1 MAVITDRISATTD
14 IFGVAFCWQFSPQS
28 AVNMHLIKYNRNSAF
43 REPNKPQPGRTYCS
57 CACFPHLMWELAEER
72 APNRCFSHVSQ
83 VEAGDIHE
91 FLFSFLPF
99 SLTLQIYEESKMNLE
114 QERPFV
120 CSAPG
125 CSQRFPTE
133 DHLMIHRH
141 KHEMTLKFPSI
152 KTDNMLS
159 DQTPTPT
166 RFLKNCEEVGLFSE
180 LDCSL
185 EHEFRKAQEE
195 ESSKRNI
202 SMHNPV
208 GGAMAGPGA
217 HQLGSARMP
226 NHDTSVVIQQ
236 AMPSPQS
243 SSVITQAPS
252 TNRQIG
258 PVPGS
263 LSSLLHLHNRQRQ
276 PMPASMPGTLP
287 NPTMPGSSA
296 VLMPRLKAALTHHPA
311 AMSNGNMNTM
321 GHMMEMMGSRQDQT
335 PHHHMHSHP
344 HQHQTLPAHHP
355 YPHQHQHPAHHPHPQ
370 PHHQQNHPHHHSHSH
385 LHAHPAHHQTSPH
398 PPLHSGTQAQQV
410 SPATQQMQPTQTIQ
424 PPQPTGG
431 RRRRVVDEDP
441 DERRRKFLER
451 NRAAATRCRQKRK
464 VWVMSLEKKAEE
476 LTQTN
481 MQLQNEVSML
491 KNEVAQLKQ
500 LLLTHKDC
508 PITAMQKESQG
519 YLSPESSPPASP
531 TPACSQQQVIQHNTI
546 TTSSAVS
553 EVVGSSTLSQLTTH
567 RTDLNPIL

>member
-1 MAVITDRISATTD
+1 
-14 IFGVAFCWQFSPQS
+14 
-28 AVNMHLIKYNRNSAF
+28 
-43 REPNKPQPGRTYCS
+43 
-57 CACFPHLMWELAEER
+57 
-72 APNRCFSHVSQ
+72 
-83 VEAGDIHE
+83 
-91 FLFSFLPF
+91 
-99 SLTLQIYEESKMNLE
+99 MNLE
-114 QERPFV
+114 QERPFI

-133 DHLMIHRH
+133 DHLMIHSH
-141 KHEMTLKFPSI
+141 KHEMTLKFPSL

-180 LDCSL
+180 IDCSI

-195 ESSKRNI
+195 DNNKTRRRKKIIEILKEGMESPCTYLNNKMALNI
-202 SMHNPV
+202 PMHNSV
-208 GGAMAGPGA
+208 GDAMTASGV
-217 HQLGSARMP
+217 HQLSNPRMP
-226 NHDTSVVIQQ
+226 NHNTSIVIQQ

-296 VLMPRLKAALTHHPA
+296 VLMPVERQMSMNSSIMGMQSPNLNNPCASPQVAPMHSEAKMRLKAALTHIPA
-311 AMSNGNMNTM
+311 GISNGNMNTM
-321 GHMMEMMGSRQDQT
+321 GHMMEMMSSRQDQ
-335 PHHHMHSHP
+335 PAHHHMHSHP
-344 HQHQTLPAHHP
+344 HQHQTLPSHHP
-355 YPHQHQHPAHHPHPQ
+355 YPHQHQHPTHHSHPHP
-370 PHHQQNHPHHHSHSH
+370 HHQHPHHHSHSH
-385 LHAHPAHHQTSPH
+385 LQAHPAHHQTSPH
-398 PPLHSGTQAQQV
+398 PPLHSGGQAQV
-410 SPATQQMQPTQTIQ
+410 STSAQQMQATQSLQ
-424 PPQPTGG
+424 PPQSSGG

-519 YLSPESSPPASP
+519 YLSPENSPPSSPGP
-531 TPACSQQQVIQHNTI
+531 TCSQKQVIQQNTI
-546 TTSSAVS
+546 TTSSAVGD
-553 EVVGSSTLSQLTTH
+553 VGGSTLSQLASH
-567 RTDLNPIL
+567 QKDMNPVL

>member
-1 MAVITDRISATTD
+1 M
-14 IFGVAFCWQFSPQS
+14 
-28 AVNMHLIKYNRNSAF
+28 
-43 REPNKPQPGRTYCS
+43 
-57 CACFPHLMWELAEER
+57 
-72 APNRCFSHVSQ
+72 
-83 VEAGDIHE
+83 
-91 FLFSFLPF
+91 
-99 SLTLQIYEESKMNLE
+99 IYEESKMNLE

-125 CSQRFPTE
+125 CSQCKERA
-133 DHLMIHRH
+133 
-141 KHEMTLKFPSI
+141 EMANSCPLCH
-152 KTDNMLS
+152 
-159 DQTPTPT
+159 QTPTPT
-166 RFLKNCEEVGLFSE
+166 RFLKNCEEVGLFNE

-195 ESSKRNI
+195 ESSKRKTGENI
-202 SMHNPV
+202 SMHNTV

-217 HQLGSARMP
+217 HQLGSTRMP

-258 PVPGS
+258 ACPRLSIFSATSPQQTETAHASLHAWDPAQPNNAGIFCRLDANKNATTHTDGETNVSELQPPGNARS
-263 LSSLLHLHNRQRQ
+263 KSQQPLCFSPSPANAFRSQNEVEGRVDSPPRCHVKWEYEHHGTHDGNDGLPAGPDATPSHALAPTSAPDAASPSPLPAPAPAPSPPSSPSTPSPAEPPTSSLPPSRTPCTSPDLATPTPALRQ
-276 PMPASMPGTLP
+276 PSTA
-287 NPTMPGSSA
+287 
-296 VLMPRLKAALTHHPA
+296 
-311 AMSNGNMNTM
+311 
-321 GHMMEMMGSRQDQT
+321 
-335 PHHHMHSHP
+335 
-344 HQHQTLPAHHP
+344 
-355 YPHQHQHPAHHPHPQ
+355 
-370 PHHQQNHPHHHSHSH
+370 
-385 LHAHPAHHQTSPH
+385 
-398 PPLHSGTQAQQV
+398 V

-481 MQLQNEVSML
+481 MQLQITEEKCGRIYYQLELDSIFYEQLNEVSML

-531 TPACSQQQVIQHNTI
+531 VPACSQHQVIQHNTV

>member
-1 MAVITDRISATTD
+1 M
-14 IFGVAFCWQFSPQS
+14 FCTSGG
-28 AVNMHLIKYNRNSAF
+28 NSA
-43 REPNKPQPGRTYCS
+43 S
-57 CACFPHLMWELAEER
+57 VM
-72 APNRCFSHVSQ
+72 
-83 VEAGDIHE
+83 
-91 FLFSFLPF
+91 
-99 SLTLQIYEESKMNLE
+99 
-114 QERPFV
+114 
-120 CSAPG
+120 
-125 CSQRFPTE
+125 
-133 DHLMIHRH
+133 
-141 KHEMTLKFPSI
+141 
-152 KTDNMLS
+152 
-159 DQTPTPT
+159 
-166 RFLKNCEEVGLFSE
+166 
-180 LDCSL
+180 
-185 EHEFRKAQEE
+185 
-195 ESSKRNI
+195 
-202 SMHNPV
+202 SM
-208 GGAMAGPGA
+208 
-217 HQLGSARMP
+217 R
-226 NHDTSVVIQQ
+226 
-236 AMPSPQS
+236 
-243 SSVITQAPS
+243 
-252 TNRQIG
+252 

-296 VLMPRLKAALTHHPA
+296 VLMPMERQMSVNSNLLGMQGPNLSNPCAAAQVQPMHSEAKMRLKAALTHHPA

-344 HQHQTLPAHHP
+344 HQHQTLPSHHP

-398 PPLHSGTQAQQV
+398 PPLHSGNQAQQV

-531 TPACSQQQVIQHNTI
+531 VPACSQQQVIQHNTI

>member
-1 MAVITDRISATTD
+1 MFCTSA
-14 IFGVAFCWQFSPQS
+14 G
-28 AVNMHLIKYNRNSAF
+28 NS
-43 REPNKPQPGRTYCS
+43 GS
-57 CACFPHLMWELAEER
+57 VM
-72 APNRCFSHVSQ
+72 
-83 VEAGDIHE
+83 
-91 FLFSFLPF
+91 
-99 SLTLQIYEESKMNLE
+99 
-114 QERPFV
+114 
-120 CSAPG
+120 
-125 CSQRFPTE
+125 
-133 DHLMIHRH
+133 
-141 KHEMTLKFPSI
+141 
-152 KTDNMLS
+152 
-159 DQTPTPT
+159 
-166 RFLKNCEEVGLFSE
+166 
-180 LDCSL
+180 
-185 EHEFRKAQEE
+185 
-195 ESSKRNI
+195 
-202 SMHNPV
+202 SM
-208 GGAMAGPGA
+208 
-217 HQLGSARMP
+217 R
-226 NHDTSVVIQQ
+226 
-236 AMPSPQS
+236 
-243 SSVITQAPS
+243 
-252 TNRQIG
+252 

-296 VLMPRLKAALTHHPA
+296 VLMPMERQMSMNSNIMGMQGPNLNNPCASPQVPPMHSEAKMRLKAALTHHPA

-321 GHMMEMMGSRQDQT
+321 GHMMEMMSSRQDQT

-344 HQHQTLPAHHP
+344 HQHQTLPPHHS

-398 PPLHSGTQAQQV
+398 PPLHSGGQAQV
-410 SPATQQMQPTQTIQ
+410 SPAAQQMQPTQTIQ

-519 YLSPESSPPASP
+519 YLSDAHGWMLAPMWRIPVEFRAPDLQESSWAQRCQHSNITLQKGSYKGKHYSPLQRKRYCALTVAQTKRGAGFQGPESSPPASP
-531 TPACSQQQVIQHNTI
+531 VPACSQQQVIQHNTI
-546 TTSSAVS
+546 TTSSSVS
-553 EVVGSSTLSQLTTH
+553 DVVGSSTLTQLASH
-567 RTDLNPIL
+567 RTDINPIL

>member
-1 MAVITDRISATTD
+1 
-14 IFGVAFCWQFSPQS
+14 
-28 AVNMHLIKYNRNSAF
+28 
-43 REPNKPQPGRTYCS
+43 
-57 CACFPHLMWELAEER
+57 
-72 APNRCFSHVSQ
+72 
-83 VEAGDIHE
+83 
-91 FLFSFLPF
+91 
-99 SLTLQIYEESKMNLE
+99 MNLE
-114 QERPFV
+114 QDRSFV
-120 CSAPG
+120 CNAPG

-152 KTDNMLS
+152 KNDNLLS

-166 RFLKNCEEVGLFSE
+166 RFLKNCEEVGLFN
-180 LDCSL
+180 DIDL
-185 EHEFRKAQEE
+185 EHEFRSAQEE
-195 ESSKRNI
+195 ENSKRNLTL
-202 SMHNPV
+202 HNSV
-208 GGAMAGPGA
+208 GGMVGPPS
-217 HQLGSARMP
+217 HQLSNSRLP

-296 VLMPRLKAALTHHPA
+296 VLMPRLKAALSHHPGTI
-311 AMSNGNMNTM
+311 SNGNMNSM
-321 GHMMEMMGSRQDQT
+321 GHMMEMMSSRQEQT

-344 HQHQTLPAHHP
+344 HQHQNLTQHHP
-355 YPHQHQHPAHHPHPQ
+355 YSHQQHQQQAHHPHSQ
-370 PHHQQNHPHHHSHSH
+370 PHHQGHPHHHSHSH
-385 LHAHPAHHQTSPH
+385 LHPHQPHHQTSPH
-398 PPLHSGTQAQQV
+398 APLHSGGQAQL
-410 SPATQQMQPTQTIQ
+410 SPAAQQMQPTQTIQ

-519 YLSPESSPPASP
+519 YLSPENSPPESP
-531 TPACSQQQVIQHNTI
+531 VPACSQQQVIQHNTI
-546 TTSSAVS
+546 TTSSSVS
-553 EVVGSSTLSQLTTH
+553 DMVGSSSLNPLANH
-567 RTDLNPIL
+567 RTDINPIL

>member
-1 MAVITDRISATTD
+1 M
-14 IFGVAFCWQFSPQS
+14 
-28 AVNMHLIKYNRNSAF
+28 NS
-43 REPNKPQPGRTYCS
+43 
-57 CACFPHLMWELAEER
+57 
-72 APNRCFSHVSQ
+72 
-83 VEAGDIHE
+83 
-91 FLFSFLPF
+91 
-99 SLTLQIYEESKMNLE
+99 E

-152 KTDNMLS
+152 KNDNMLS

-180 LDCSL
+180 LDCSI
-185 EHEFRKAQEE
+185 EQEFCKAQEE
-195 ESSKRNI
+195 EDSKQNI
-202 SMHNPV
+202 TLHGQ
-208 GGAMAGPGA
+208 GGPNQ
-217 HQLGSARMP
+217 HQQSHSRMT
-226 NHDTSVVIQQ
+226 NHDSSIVIQQ
-236 AMPSPQS
+236 ALPSPQS

-263 LSSLLHLHNRQRQ
+263 LSSLLHLRNRQRQ
-276 PMPASMPGTLP
+276 PLPASMPGTLP
-287 NPTMPGSSA
+287 DPTMQGSSA
-296 VLMPRLKAALTHHPA
+296 VLMPMERQMSMGSNMMGMQGPAHSNSCSSPHVPSMHSEAKLRLKAALAHHPGGMA
-311 AMSNGNMNTM
+311 NGSMNSM
-321 GHMMEMMGSRQDQT
+321 GHMMEMMPSRQDQAG
-335 PHHHMHSHP
+335 HHHLHSHP
-344 HQHQTLPAHHP
+344 HQHMQGPPHGYPHHAHHHHP
-355 YPHQHQHPAHHPHPQ
+355 SHAQSAHHHPQSHGHHNSHPPHLHPAHG
-370 PHHQQNHPHHHSHSH
+370 
-385 LHAHPAHHQTSPH
+385 HQTSPH
-398 PPLHSGTQAQQV
+398 QPMHSAASQL
-410 SPATQQMQPTQTIQ
+410 SPAAQQMQPTQTLQ
-424 PPQPTGG
+424 SPPASGG

-481 MQLQNEVSML
+481 MQLQNEVTML
-491 KNEVAQLKQ
+491 KNEVTQLKQ

-519 YLSPESSPPASP
+519 YLSPESSPAGSP
-531 TPACSQQQVIQHNTI
+531 TPVTQQQVIQHNTI
-546 TTSSAVS
+546 TTSSTAPN
-553 EVVGSSTLSQLTTH
+553 H
-567 RTDLNPIL
+567 RTDINPIH

>member
-1 MAVITDRISATTD
+1 
-14 IFGVAFCWQFSPQS
+14 
-28 AVNMHLIKYNRNSAF
+28 
-43 REPNKPQPGRTYCS
+43 
-57 CACFPHLMWELAEER
+57 
-72 APNRCFSHVSQ
+72 
-83 VEAGDIHE
+83 
-91 FLFSFLPF
+91 
-99 SLTLQIYEESKMNLE
+99 IYEESKMNLE

-166 RFLKNCEEVGLFSE
+166 RFLKNCEEVGLFNDI
-180 LDCSL
+180 DCSL

-195 ESSKRNI
+195 ENNKRNI
-202 SMHNPV
+202 SMHNTV
-208 GGAMAGPGA
+208 GGAMAGPGS
-217 HQLGSARMP
+217 HQLTNTRMP

-296 VLMPRLKAALTHHPA
+296 VLMPMERQMSMNSNIMGMQGPNLNNPCASPQVPPMHSEAKMRLKAALTHHPA

-321 GHMMEMMGSRQDQT
+321 GHMMEMMSSRQDQT

-344 HQHQTLPAHHP
+344 HQHQTLPPHHS

-398 PPLHSGTQAQQV
+398 PPLHSGGQAQV
-410 SPATQQMQPTQTIQ
+410 SPAAQQMQPTQTIQ

-519 YLSPESSPPASP
+519 YLSPESSPPVSP
-531 TPACSQQQVIQHNTI
+531 VPACSQQQVIQHNTI
-546 TTSSAVS
+546 TTSSSVS
-553 EVVGSSTLSQLTTH
+553 DVVGSSTLTQLASH
-567 RTDLNPIL
+567 RTDINPIL

>member
-1 MAVITDRISATTD
+1 
-14 IFGVAFCWQFSPQS
+14 
-28 AVNMHLIKYNRNSAF
+28 
-43 REPNKPQPGRTYCS
+43 
-57 CACFPHLMWELAEER
+57 
-72 APNRCFSHVSQ
+72 
-83 VEAGDIHE
+83 
-91 FLFSFLPF
+91 
-99 SLTLQIYEESKMNLE
+99 MNLE
-114 QERPFV
+114 QERPFI

-125 CSQRFPTE
+125 CSQHFPTE

-152 KTDNMLS
+152 KTDSMLS

-166 RFLKNCEEVGLFSE
+166 RFLKNCEEVGLFSD

-185 EHEFRKAQEE
+185 EHEFRKVQEE
-195 ESSKRNI
+195 ESSKRTI
-202 SMHNPV
+202 SMHNTV

-217 HQLGSARMP
+217 HQLGSTRMP

-321 GHMMEMMGSRQDQT
+321 GHMMEMMSSRQDQT

-355 YPHQHQHPAHHPHPQ
+355 YSHQHQHPTHHPHPQ
-370 PHHQQNHPHHHSHSH
+370 SHHQQNHPHHHSHSH
-385 LHAHPAHHQTSPH
+385 LHAHPGHHQTSPH
-398 PPLHSGTQAQQV
+398 PPLHSSNQTQQV

-531 TPACSQQQVIQHNTI
+531 VPACSQQQVIQHNTV
-546 TTSSAVS
+546 TTSSSVS

>member
-1 MAVITDRISATTD
+1 M
-14 IFGVAFCWQFSPQS
+14 
-28 AVNMHLIKYNRNSAF
+28 
-43 REPNKPQPGRTYCS
+43 
-57 CACFPHLMWELAEER
+57 
-72 APNRCFSHVSQ
+72 
-83 VEAGDIHE
+83 
-91 FLFSFLPF
+91 
-99 SLTLQIYEESKMNLE
+99 IYEESKMNLE

-152 KTDNMLS
+152 KTDSMLS

-166 RFLKNCEEVGLFSE
+166 RFLKNCEEVGLFNE

-202 SMHNPV
+202 SMHNTV

-217 HQLGSARMP
+217 HQLGSTRMP

-296 VLMPRLKAALTHHPA
+296 VSMPRLKAALTHHPA

-370 PHHQQNHPHHHSHSH
+370 PHHQQNHPHHHSH

-398 PPLHSGTQAQQV
+398 PPLHSGNQAQV

-531 TPACSQQQVIQHNTI
+531 VPACSQHQVIQHNTV

>member
-1 MAVITDRISATTD
+1 
-14 IFGVAFCWQFSPQS
+14 
-28 AVNMHLIKYNRNSAF
+28 
-43 REPNKPQPGRTYCS
+43 
-57 CACFPHLMWELAEER
+57 
-72 APNRCFSHVSQ
+72 
-83 VEAGDIHE
+83 
-91 FLFSFLPF
+91 
-99 SLTLQIYEESKMNLE
+99 
-114 QERPFV
+114 
-120 CSAPG
+120 
-125 CSQRFPTE
+125 
-133 DHLMIHRH
+133 
-141 KHEMTLKFPSI
+141 
-152 KTDNMLS
+152 
-159 DQTPTPT
+159 
-166 RFLKNCEEVGLFSE
+166 
-180 LDCSL
+180 
-185 EHEFRKAQEE
+185 
-195 ESSKRNI
+195 
-202 SMHNPV
+202 
-208 GGAMAGPGA
+208 
-217 HQLGSARMP
+217 
-226 NHDTSVVIQQ
+226 
-236 AMPSPQS
+236 
-243 SSVITQAPS
+243 
-252 TNRQIG
+252 

-296 VLMPRLKAALTHHPA
+296 VLMPMERQMSVNSSIMGMQGPNLSNPCASPQVQPMHSEAKMPRRQYRRTAMDNSPKGWMKTDSEKAPFPIPWEPRGQTFRFRSLGLRVIEVPSEAGTKDSGHKHSHTHKGVRRSVREKGDVVATPPRQHPAKFYTSSIKHYSGTVVKVVTKHTPKHRCALKMRLKAALTHHPA

-344 HQHQTLPAHHP
+344 HQHQTLPPPHP

-398 PPLHSGTQAQQV
+398 PPLHTGNQAQV

-531 TPACSQQQVIQHNTI
+531 VPACSQQQVIQHNTI
-546 TTSSAVS
+546 TTSSSVS

>member
-1 MAVITDRISATTD
+1 
-14 IFGVAFCWQFSPQS
+14 
-28 AVNMHLIKYNRNSAF
+28 
-43 REPNKPQPGRTYCS
+43 
-57 CACFPHLMWELAEER
+57 
-72 APNRCFSHVSQ
+72 
-83 VEAGDIHE
+83 
-91 FLFSFLPF
+91 
-99 SLTLQIYEESKMNLE
+99 
-114 QERPFV
+114 
-120 CSAPG
+120 
-125 CSQRFPTE
+125 QRFPTE

-166 RFLKNCEEVGLFSE
+166 RFLKNCEEVGLFNDI
-180 LDCSL
+180 DCSL

-195 ESSKRNI
+195 ENNKRNI
-202 SMHNPV
+202 SMHNTV
-208 GGAMAGPGA
+208 GGAMAGPGS
-217 HQLGSARMP
+217 HQLTNTRMP

-296 VLMPRLKAALTHHPA
+296 VLMPMERQMSMNSNIMGMQGPNLNNPCASPQVPPMHSEAKMRLKAALTHHPA

-321 GHMMEMMGSRQDQT
+321 GHMMEMMSSRQDQT

-344 HQHQTLPAHHP
+344 HQHQTLPPHHS

-370 PHHQQNHPHHHSHSH
+370 AHHQQNHPHHHSH

-398 PPLHSGTQAQQV
+398 PPLHSGGQAQVQRALQLP
-410 SPATQQMQPTQTIQ
+410 SPE
-424 PPQPTGG
+424 
-431 RRRRVVDEDP
+431 VVKRETAMEEP
-441 DERRRKFLER
+441 VKWKCPKILQAIKKKKRKRETEIRPLQSCPLIKIVAER
-451 NRAAATRCRQKRK
+451 N
-464 VWVMSLEKKAEE
+464 
-476 LTQTN
+476 LTF
-481 MQLQNEVSML
+481 QNEVSML

-531 TPACSQQQVIQHNTI
+531 VPACSQQQVIQHNTI
-546 TTSSAVS
+546 TTSSSVS
-553 EVVGSSTLSQLTTH
+553 DVVGSSTLTQLASH
-567 RTDLNPIL
+567 RTDINPIL